1 MAEVKAVDTTNFQAE
16 VMDSE
21 LPVVV
26 DFWATWCGPC
36 RQVAPVIESIAASHP
51 ELSVVKIDIDANPQ
65 IAQQYQV
72 LSVPTLK
79 VFKNGEVIKTVVG
92 AKPKRVLERELLAG
106 L

>member
-1 MAEVKAVDTTNFQAE
+1 MAEVKAVDTSNFQAE

-21 LPVVV
+21 VPVVV

-36 RQVAPVIESIAASHP
+36 RQVAPVLESIAASHP

-72 LSVPTLK
+72 LSVPTMK
-79 VFKNGEVIKTVVG
+79 VFKNGVVTKTVVG
-92 AKPKRVLERELLAG
+92 AKPKSVLERELLAG

>member
-1 MAEVKAVDTTNFQAE
+1 MAEVKAVDVTNFQAE
-16 VMDSE
+16 VMDSDK
-21 LPVVV
+21 PVVV

-36 RQVAPVIESIAASHP
+36 RQVAPVLHAIAESHP
-51 ELSVVKIDIDANPQ
+51 ELSVVTIDIDANPQ

-79 VFKNGEVIKTVVG
+79 VFKGGEVVNTVVG
-92 AKPKRVLERELLAG
+92 AKPRTVLERELLSG